1 MPKRLC
7 TLDEYFVTKRGQLKE
22 ENTGENEVDLFSNDY
37 GTNKSN
43 GLFSNKVT
51 IGDSTNGS
59 LGNEIATGGSVI
71 EQQLYSKC
79 TVNDKVSYTNNF

>member
-1 MPKRLC
+1 MR
-7 TLDEYFVTKRGQLKE
+7 VAWRGKYR
-22 ENTGENEVDLFSNDY
+22 ENEVDLFSNDY
-37 GTNKSN
+37 STNKSN

>member
-7 TLDEYFVTKRGQLKE
+7 TLDEYFVTKRGQLEE

-37 GTNKSN
+37 STNKSN

-51 IGDSTNGS
+51 IGNSTNDS

-79 TVNDKVSYTNNF
+79 TVNDKVSYTNNY